1 MPKRKKSK
9 SKKTRKLREK
19 KFKLPFKL
27 SEDQE
32 FNLIFLELL
41 RWNNTLFFGVLG
53 TIINFI
59 LGAWKWWAVLI
70 SFIVFLFFGKKL

>member
-9 SKKTRKLREK
+9 SKKTRIKLEKK

-32 FNLIFLELL
+32 FNLIFFGIIALGIILY
-41 RWNNTLFFGVLG
+41 FFGVLG

-59 LGAWKWWAVLI
+59 LGDWLWIIKYPEKN
-70 SFIVFLFFGKKL
+70 S